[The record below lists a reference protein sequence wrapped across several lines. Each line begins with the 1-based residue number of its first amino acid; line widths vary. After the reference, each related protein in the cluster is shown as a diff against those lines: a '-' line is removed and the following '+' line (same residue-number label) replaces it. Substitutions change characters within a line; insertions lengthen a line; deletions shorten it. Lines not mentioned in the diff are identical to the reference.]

1 MASTYFELVK
11 RKYDNG
17 EWTDKMLRALVKA
30 GRITVT
36 EYAEITGGKKEG

>member
-11 RKYDNG
+11 SKWDNG

-30 GRITVT
+30 GRITAA
-36 EYAEITGGKKEG
+36 EYEEITGGKKEG